1 MTEGKYIS
9 RTEAASQFGC
19 APQTISNWLSD
30 GFLQGK
36 KINGMTYIT
45 RESFNAI
52 MDEDKDGL
60 RPPMTAEEYREKVAY
75 QNAYFAERIEE
86 IKKKGLKRIQ
96 EVAFFGVKMKPK
108 ELVELLCKIT
118 NTNLSDREKYIL
130 QASLCMSIPEIAKDV
145 NLTPERTRQIFE
157 KSNRKLMKHTNRIE
171 ELEEENKKLAERAYQ
186 QHLHIQD
193 LQSNKKHKDLQSNKK
208 QSLLNR
214 KLTDFEF
221 SERVTNIFKATDIR
235 TIGDLCGK
243 TRRELMRYRNLGKKS
258 MNEIDMFMDRLKLTF
273 KDNNGAICN
282 NKRCS
287 TIQE

>member
-1 MTEGKYIS
+1 MHNRKIMIEEKYIS
-9 RTEAASQFGC
+9 RIEAAKKFGC
-19 APQTISNWLSD
+19 DKQTISNWLSD
-30 GFLQGK
+30 GLLQGK

-52 MDEDKDGL
+52 MDEDKDSL
-60 RPPMTAEEYREKVAY
+60 HPPMTVQEYREKVAY
-75 QNAYFAERIEE
+75 QNAYFTEKIEK
-86 IKKKGLKRIQ
+86 IKEKGLKRIQ

-108 ELVELLCKIT
+108 ELVELLCQTT

-130 QASLCMSIPEIAKDV
+130 QASLYMSIPEIAKDV

-157 KSNRKLMKHTNRIE
+157 KSNRRLMKHNYRIE
-171 ELEEENKKLAERAYQ
+171 ELEEENKELEEENKKLTERAYK

-193 LQSNKKHKDLQSNKK
+193 LQSNTNKKQSLLNRK

-221 SERVTNIFKATDIR
+221 SERVINIFNATNIQ
-235 TIGDLCGK
+235 TIGDLCGN

-273 KDNNGAICN
+273 KE
-282 NKRCS
+282 R
-287 TIQE
+287 

>member
-1 MTEGKYIS
+1 MIEEKYIS
-9 RTEAASQFGC
+9 RIEAAKQFGC
-19 APQTISNWLSD
+19 DKQTISNWLSD
-30 GFLQGK
+30 GLLQGK

-52 MDEDKDGL
+52 MDEDKDSL
-60 RPPMTAEEYREKVAY
+60 HPPMTVQEYREKVAY
-75 QNAYFAERIEE
+75 QNAYFAEKIEE
-86 IKKKGLKRIQ
+86 IKEKGLKRIQ

-108 ELVELLCKIT
+108 ELVELLCKTT

-130 QASLCMSIPEIAKDV
+130 QASLYMSIPEIAKDV

-157 KSNRKLMKHTNRIE
+157 KSNRRLMVHNNRIE
-171 ELEEENKKLAERAYQ
+171 ELEEENKKLTERAYK
-186 QHLHIQD
+186 QHLHI
-193 LQSNKKHKDLQSNKK
+193 KDLQSNKK
-208 QSLLNR
+208 QSLLNG

-221 SERVTNIFKATDIR
+221 SERVINIFNATNIT

-273 KDNNGAICN
+273 KE
-282 NKRCS
+282 R
-287 TIQE
+287 

>member
-60 RPPMTAEEYREKVAY
+60 RPPMTVQEYREKVAY
-75 QNAYFAERIEE
+75 QNAYFTKKIEE
-86 IKKKGLKRIQ
+86 VKEKGLKKIQ

-108 ELVELLCKIT
+108 ELVELLCKTT

-171 ELEEENKKLAERAYQ
+171 ELEEENKKLTERAYQ
-186 QHLHIQD
+186 QHLHI
-193 LQSNKKHKDLQSNKK
+193 KDLQSNKG

-221 SERVTNIFKATDIR
+221 SERVINIFKATDIR
-235 TIGDLCGK
+235 TIGDLCGN

-258 MNEIDMFMDRLKLTF
+258 MNEIDMFMDELKLTF
-273 KDNNGAICN
+273 KE
-282 NKRCS
+282 R
-287 TIQE
+287 

>member
-1 MTEGKYIS
+1 MIEEKYIT
-9 RTEAASQFGC
+9 RIEAAKQFGC
-19 APQTISNWLSD
+19 DKQTISNWLSD
-30 GFLQGK
+30 GLLQGK
-36 KINGMTYIT
+36 KIKGMTYIT

-52 MDEDKDGL
+52 MDEDKDSL
-60 RPPMTAEEYREKVAY
+60 HPPMTVQEYREKVAY
-75 QNAYFAERIEE
+75 QNAYFTEKIEE
-86 IKKKGLKRIQ
+86 IKEKGLKRIQ

-108 ELVELLCKIT
+108 ELVELLCKTT

-130 QASLCMSIPEIAKDV
+130 QASLYMSIPEIAKDV
-145 NLTPERTRQIFE
+145 NLTPVRTRQIYE
-157 KSNRKLMKHTNRIE
+157 KSNRRLMAHNNRIE
-171 ELEEENKKLAERAYQ
+171 ELEEENKKLTERAYK
-186 QHLHIQD
+186 QHLHIRD

-221 SERVTNIFKATDIR
+221 SVRVINIFNATDIR

-273 KDNNGAICN
+273 KDNGAICN
-282 NKRCS
+282 NKRL
-287 TIQE
+287 

>member
-60 RPPMTAEEYREKVAY
+60 RPPMTVQEYREKVAY
-75 QNAYFAERIEE
+75 QNAYFAEKIEE

-108 ELVELLCKIT
+108 ELVELLCKTT

-130 QASLCMSIPEIAKDV
+130 QASLYMSIPEIAKDV

-157 KSNRKLMKHTNRIE
+157 KSNRRLMAHNNRIE
-171 ELEEENKKLAERAYQ
+171 ELEEENKKLTERAYK
-186 QHLHIQD
+186 QHLQI
-193 LQSNKKHKDLQSNKK
+193 KDLQSNKK
-208 QSLLNR
+208 QSLLQSLLNR

-221 SERVTNIFKATDIR
+221 SERVTNIFKATNII

-273 KDNNGAICN
+273 KE
-282 NKRCS
+282 R
-287 TIQE
+287 